1 VEAAVEEMAATTMT
15 MTMTM
20 TTIIVAVQ
28 RKLGIEYLLFFRS

>member
-1 VEAAVEEMAATTMT
+1 VEAAVEEMAATT